1 MIIQPKVTLWVKV
14 LAAKVDNA
22 ESIPMFYIVEG
33 IDPTP
38 SYPLT
43 STSVQQ
49 KIFPCTEQEN
59 QKGRVWI

>member
-14 LAAKVDNA
+14 LAAKADNA

-33 IDPTP
+33 IDPTS

-43 STSVQQ
+43 STSVQ
-49 KIFPCTEQEN
+49 
-59 QKGRVWI
+59 

>member
-14 LAAKVDNA
+14 LATKVDNA

-43 STSVQQ
+43 STSVQ
-49 KIFPCTEQEN
+49 
-59 QKGRVWI
+59 